1 MFSDY
6 ENVVIYEWISGKAI
20 ERSSLK
26 TNRYGPVHQRDN
38 ARLPCTCSVRF
49 RSIWSEARPLKSLYS
64 E

>member
-26 TNRYGPVHQRDN
+26 TNRYCPEQPF
-38 ARLPCTCSVRF
+38 ARLINAILHVCHVRAVSGSGLSGL
-49 RSIWSEARPLKSLYS
+49 RHGL
-64 E
+64 